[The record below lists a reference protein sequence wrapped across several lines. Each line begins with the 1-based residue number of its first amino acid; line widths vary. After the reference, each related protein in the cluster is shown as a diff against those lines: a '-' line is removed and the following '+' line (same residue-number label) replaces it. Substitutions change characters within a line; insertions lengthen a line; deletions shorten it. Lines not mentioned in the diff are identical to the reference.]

1 MTTKSKCNDM
11 QHTDMLGWL
20 ELVFFG
26 MFNGCGN
33 WVDWLNTRNPITLSS
48 SSKYLNNLI
57 DPIVN
62 IGKDVGYLAWHTVTS
77 GTLSAFVVG
86 TFPVTVPA
94 LAYFSKEKPS

>member
-1 MTTKSKCNDM
+1 M